1 MKELRNI
8 RKNIN
13 KFGEKEQWII
23 EQIDKSQTKLLR
35 WREIEFVLRTFN
47 ADYVDDVEYLW
58 RISNINH
65 DIMSLILEKECGLIG
80 EIFIDNT
87 KEDFYNCINELLNMD
102 KNLHDKLFKI
112 VLFVEDYL
120 IKQS

>member
-13 KFGEKEQWII
+13 KLGEKEQWII
-23 EQIDKSQTKLLR
+23 EQMDKSQTKLLR
-35 WREIEFVLRTFN
+35 WREIEFILRTFN
-47 ADYVDDVEYLW
+47 ADYVDNVEYLW

-65 DIMSLILEKECGLIG
+65 DIMCLILEKECGVE

-87 KEDFYNCINELLNMD
+87 KKDFYDCINELLNMD
-102 KNLHDKLFKI
+102 KNLLYDKLFKI

-120 IKQS
+120 I